1 MWSPS
6 GHNTACS
13 RQCRSDIVRLQ
24 HAAVTIAGDMEDR
37 ILKTGVNKKSSHWN
51 SGAVHRGASKRA
63 FRDSAVPG
71 NAFPE
76 K

>member
-1 MWSPS
+1 
-6 GHNTACS
+6 
-13 RQCRSDIVRLQ
+13 
-24 HAAVTIAGDMEDR
+24 MEDR

-76 K
+76 KLLPGNVRKPLLL